1 MRHLNKIIFINSANI
16 PYAEVMLDGN
26 VHFSGTQGVGK
37 STVLRAILFFYTAS
51 QMNLGIQKGQKTFE
65 EFYFPKSNSY
75 IVYEVKAEH
84 GFYSILLSRSKGRPV
99 FRFIDAPYNKE
110 WIIGTD
116 RRAES
121 DWIRIREHI
130 GKQQDVSGQIDV
142 YETYRDIIFGNSR
155 SKDRRYDKYAIVE
168 SRKYQNIPR
177 SIQNVFLNSKLDADF
192 IKTTI
197 IQSMSDTE
205 DTINLSV
212 YRKQVADFEREFNE
226 IRCWYQKDAR
236 GEIAVR
242 TKADRVITLYR
253 SLVAIGEEMKTV
265 WHRLNF
271 SVSSSRDRKPLLQDE
286 IDSLGKAIATI
297 DVKIEDCRLDYVKS
311 HDSLKEKIGVCNA
324 RLKDCRDK
332 RKHYEGIDI
341 KSILALDAREPGLL
355 DEKRRKESLLG
366 SLVAGSGNITDKYT
380 KIRDEIKTELQAYI
394 IRQKEEEQQRREEH
408 QILCEKQATLRDRR
422 KKELDQTYSEW
433 LAHSDI
439 RMDGLREEQARV
451 EMRLSELKYWH
462 PLASDTAAVEEE
474 MRQFEVGSK
483 QLESD
488 LAAATAAIDN
498 LYREAEMELRQID
511 TDYGLRI
518 DGITSE
524 LAPIKTSMEEI
535 RQVID
540 RWQDSLYQWLSDN
553 KPGWESTIG
562 KVIDERNVLYA
573 SGLSPRLSEDTGFFG
588 IEIDLDALEAH
599 HRTPDDYR
607 EQLGRLTQKVE
618 AGKLELHS
626 LQKEREEN
634 KARISKSYNT
644 KIEGRK
650 QEKTTLE
657 YRIGLIPD
665 RRKDAETRLRMLRQ
679 KEDGLMEEERI
690 KRQKALND
698 AVLAIDREKS
708 ERQQQRAKH
717 DNDVKR
723 VDSEYRA
730 AVRESRKDLDDL
742 QRQHKDEYEDRK
754 RDVALRLKT
763 VDADEYEELKGK
775 GVDTS
780 AIDDC
785 RRQIAAVEA
794 TLKTITDNKGNVFAY
809 RKDEEEFFTREP
821 EFRQEKQSLEARDAS
836 LSKTY
841 ADRRARLEKEKAS
854 KENSLADR
862 RRLLEIVEEGLWQ
875 FEQLCKVENIL
886 PEALLNDDH
895 EEKNCIQ
902 CKELVTQMR
911 GAVNRQRQKE
921 EEMKRAV
928 NSFLS
933 HFGVGNTFNFSIPR
947 YDEEYMAFAASL
959 LKFVANNMIEVYRE
973 RMSSHYSSI
982 LGSIS
987 REVGMLINHSA
998 EIKGILNEVNKDFRD
1013 RNFAGVIRS
1022 IEMRSEESS
1031 DRMMRLLRSIND
1043 FVSDNNLGMGEI
1055 NLFSGDER
1063 DEVNLKVVDY
1073 LKKFMTQLQ
1082 HEPARTVLTLSD
1094 TFTLQFRVKE
1104 NDNDTGWVERVSN
1117 VGSDGTDILVKAMV
1131 NIMLINVFKKKA
1143 SRGDDD
1149 FVIHCMMDEIGKL
1162 HPSNVKGIL
1171 EFANVRN
1178 IYLINS
1184 SPMGYNADN
1193 YRYNYLLTKD
1203 GRSQTNIKRLIT
1215 VNL

>member
-1 MRHLNKIIFINSANI
+1 M
-16 PYAEVMLDGN
+16 
-26 VHFSGTQGVGK
+26 
-37 STVLRAILFFYTAS
+37 
-51 QMNLGIQKGQKTFE
+51 
-65 EFYFPKSNSY
+65 
-75 IVYEVKAEH
+75 
-84 GFYSILLSRSKGRPV
+84 
-99 FRFIDAPYNKE
+99 
-110 WIIGTD
+110 
-116 RRAES
+116 
-121 DWIRIREHI
+121 
-130 GKQQDVSGQIDV
+130 
-142 YETYRDIIFGNSR
+142 
-155 SKDRRYDKYAIVE
+155 
-168 SRKYQNIPR
+168 
-177 SIQNVFLNSKLDADF
+177 
-192 IKTTI
+192 
-197 IQSMSDTE
+197 
-205 DTINLSV
+205 
-212 YRKQVADFEREFNE
+212 
-226 IRCWYQKDAR
+226 
-236 GEIAVR
+236 
-242 TKADRVITLYR
+242 
-253 SLVAIGEEMKTV
+253 
-265 WHRLNF
+265 
-271 SVSSSRDRKPLLQDE
+271 
-286 IDSLGKAIATI
+286 
-297 DVKIEDCRLDYVKS
+297 
-311 HDSLKEKIGVCNA
+311 
-324 RLKDCRDK
+324 
-332 RKHYEGIDI
+332 
-341 KSILALDAREPGLL
+341 
-355 DEKRRKESLLG
+355 
-366 SLVAGSGNITDKYT
+366 
-380 KIRDEIKTELQAYI
+380 
-394 IRQKEEEQQRREEH
+394 
-408 QILCEKQATLRDRR
+408 
-422 KKELDQTYSEW
+422 
-433 LAHSDI
+433 
-439 RMDGLREEQARV
+439 REEQARV

-607 EQLGRLTQKVE
+607 EQLGRLTQKAE

-717 DNDVKR
+717 YNDVKR

-1022 IEMRSEESS
+1022 IEMRAEESS
-1031 DRMMRLLRSIND
+1031 DRMMRLLSSIND